1 MSSMQHGAVRRDWRC
16 TLAALAA
23 SLCAAA
29 GNPLLAQQAQDL
41 CGRPREA
48 PDALFQRLTKTEKL
62 REGFRDKSYVTI
74 NDEEAGT
81 IWTFTLAGHPAHPS
95 VVCREPV
102 EEGGKLRIGMG
113 IQCEAEDARCEELAQ
128 GFADLNKKMLKE
140 LEKQK
145 K

>member
-1 MSSMQHGAVRRDWRC
+1 MQPAAVRRAWAAIAC
-16 TLAALAA
+16 ACALAG
-23 SLCAAA
+23 S
-29 GNPLLAQQAQDL
+29 PVLAQQAGQDL
-41 CGRPREA
+41 CGRPHEA
-48 PDALFQRLTKTEKL
+48 PHALFQRLTKTEKL
-62 REGFRDKSYVTI
+62 REGFRDKAYVTV
-74 NDEEAGT
+74 NDEDAGT
-81 IWTFTLAGHPAHPS
+81 IWTFTVPGHPAHPS

-102 EEGGKLRIGMG
+102 EEGGKLRIDMG